1 MVSPESRRRAVRVLV
16 ARGYPRKKGCR
27 LVGISA
33 PMSRFTPK
41 VKNPVLRNKVVE
53 LAKEHPRYGFR
64 RVHALLVR
72 AGLKVNLKAV
82 HRIWKL
88 EGLRLKRRII
98 KRRLGTSTILAP
110 EATRPNQG
118 WCYDFVHERLENGR
132 AARILVILDEY
143 SRRCLSLMCAPSI
156 PAARVAKE
164 LEWLFRVHGTP
175 EYIRSDNGTE
185 FVASAVTEKLKAS
198 GVNTKFIQ
206 PGSPWQN
213 GRVESF
219 NDKLRDELLNRE
231 IFETGSHLQSR
242 LESFK
247 DEYNNFRPHSS
258 LGYLT
263 PQEWEKKSA
272 NEHNQKEA
280 TLTL

>member
-1 MVSPESRRRAVRVLV
+1 MVSSESRRRAVRVLV

-27 LVGISA
+27 LVGISPA
-33 PMSRFTPK
+33 LSRCKLK
-41 VKNPVLRNKVVE
+41 VRNPVLRDKVAR
-53 LAKEHPRYGFR
+53 LANEHPRYGFR
-64 RVHALLVR
+64 RIHALFVR

-88 EGLRLKRRII
+88 EGLRLKRRTI

-156 PAARVAKE
+156 PAVRVAKE

-185 FVASAVTEKLKAS
+185 FVASAVTKQLQES
-198 GVNTKFIQ
+198 GVKAKFIE

-231 IFETGSHLQSR
+231 IFETGSQLQSR

-247 DEYNNFRPHSS
+247 DEHNNFRPHSS

-263 PQEWEKKSA
+263 PQEWEKKFAS
-272 NEHNQKEA
+272 EHNEKEA
-280 TLTL
+280 ILTS